1 LLLLIIKTI
10 GMQKSLLL
18 LALFISSISMAQQ
31 VTFKG
36 AFLEKWNNSRDYL
49 IAVAEAM
56 PEEHYNYKPTKRQR
70 SFKEQLLH
78 IQGNINW
85 LDQSYFSKSE
95 DTGDQ
100 QDDTGLNKAKIIELL
115 HNTFDTVYRDIENS
129 SPTELKE
136 SVRFFAGPK
145 SKLQIMNLLQD
156 HVTHHRGQL
165 LVYLSLKN
173 VTPPSYSG
181 W

>member
-1 LLLLIIKTI
+1 
-10 GMQKSLLL
+10 MQKSLLL
-18 LALFISSISMAQQ
+18 QALFITSISMAQQ
-31 VTFKG
+31 TTFKG

-56 PEEHYNYKPTKRQR
+56 PEEHYDFKPTQRQR

-85 LDQSYFSKSE
+85 LDQTYFSKSE
-95 DTGDQ
+95 ETVDQ
-100 QDDTGLNKAKIIELL
+100 QDNNELNKAKIIDLL
-115 HNTFDTVYRDIENS
+115 HNTFDIAYKNIETCS
-129 SPTELKE
+129 ETDLKE

-145 SKLQIMNLLQD
+145 SKLQILNLLQD

-165 LVYLSLKN
+165 LVYLNLKE
-173 VTPPSYSG
+173 VTPPGYSG

>member
-1 LLLLIIKTI
+1 LLPLTVQTF

-18 LALFISSISMAQQ
+18 LALFISSISIAQQ
-31 VTFKG
+31 HTFKG

-56 PEEHYNYKPTKRQR
+56 PEEYYDFKPTQRQR
-70 SFKEQLLH
+70 SFKQQLLH

-85 LDQSYFSKSE
+85 LDQTYFSKSE
-95 DTGDQ
+95 ETGDQ
-100 QDDTGLNKAKIIELL
+100 QNDTELDKTKIIALL
-115 HNTFDTVYRDIENS
+115 HKTFDTAYKDVETCS
-129 SPTELKE
+129 ETELRG

-165 LVYLSLKN
+165 LVYLNLKE

>member
-1 LLLLIIKTI
+1 
-10 GMQKSLLL
+10 
-18 LALFISSISMAQQ
+18 MAQQ
-31 VTFKG
+31 ITFKA

-56 PEEHYNYKPTKRQR
+56 PEEHYDFKPTQRQR

-85 LDQSYFSKSE
+85 LDQTYFSKSE
-95 DTGDQ
+95 ETVDQ
-100 QDDTGLNKAKIIELL
+100 QDGDELNKAKIIVLL
-115 HNTFDTVYRDIENS
+115 HKTFDTAYKDIETCSETN
-129 SPTELKE
+129 LKE

-165 LVYLSLKN
+165 LVYLNLKDI
-173 VTPPSYSG
+173 TPPGYSG